1 MSGIRNIRRVKTYDP
16 SIPYTNN
23 VQVNGADQVQVN
35 GANNIMVNGA
45 NPVYPVNVNGIPL
58 TNTNLIEVGS
68 SDNIEVTDNEVQ
80 FVRSIESTDTNVRPI
95 GVNDIADARIWQ
107 NEPTTVI
114 PPTVPVTEIIGS
126 PIVNMP
132 GCVKVH
138 KENAKNPKNKNKM
151 LVDDDPKGNT
161 VLCDAGAPYYTPA
174 DYDSR
179 GLSWQSLNPE
189 SEEAP
194 EGINT
199 GDPPT
204 PDLPDPPGAPETP
217 GNTAEGPVECPP
229 PNARRIGDLNQA
241 GTEKV
246 SGYKLTPDGKVCET
260 QWEAIGF
267 AEQYLPSVP
276 IVTTTATIAVVA
288 TSSAL
293 LAKPLADLLL
303 KVVKPVV
310 KKVVTKVK
318 SIMGKTDPVLSKR
331 ERLLAQRDRNR
342 AIMELRKA
350 LKK

>member
-1 MSGIRNIRRVKTYDP
+1 MSGIRNIRRVTTYDA

-23 VQVNGADQVQVN
+23 VQVNGADVVQVN
-35 GANNIMVNGA
+35 GANT
-45 NPVYPVNVNGIPL
+45 VYPVNVNGIPV
-58 TNTNLIEVGS
+58 TNTNLIEVDGA
-68 SDNIEVTDNEVQ
+68 DNIQVYGNEVQ
-80 FVRSIESTDTNVRPI
+80 FVNNIQSTDTNIRPI
-95 GVNDIADARIWQ
+95 GVGVIADARIFE
-107 NEPTTVI
+107 NGAPTVI
-114 PPTVPVTEIIGS
+114 PPTVPVTEIIGT

-138 KENAKNPKNKNKM
+138 KENVKNPRNKNKM

-161 VLCDAGAPYYTPA
+161 ILCDAGAPYYDPA
-174 DYDSR
+174 EYDYR
-179 GLSWQSLNPE
+179 GLTWQTLNTE
-189 SEEAP
+189 SNETP
-194 EGINT
+194 EGIDT
-199 GDPPT
+199 GEPPAPEI
-204 PDLPDPPGAPETP
+204 PDAPPAPETP

-246 SGYKLTPDGKVCET
+246 IGYKLTPDGKICET

-303 KVVKPVV
+303 KVIKPVV
-310 KKVVTKVK
+310 KKVLAKVDK
-318 SIMGKTDPVLSKR
+318 IRGKKEKVLSVR